1 MPFEKVQSALEV
13 VEVLAEN
20 LDVFLFAIDAPLA
33 VQELVMKK
41 LLHNL
46 LLKIEADDLS
56 HGHVLVGAFAL
67 YEWKENILV
76 SVKNDF
82 H

>member
-1 MPFEKVQSALEV
+1 
-13 VEVLAEN
+13 
-20 LDVFLFAIDAPLA
+20 
-33 VQELVMKK
+33 MKK

-76 SVKNDF
+76 SVKSNF

>member
-13 VEVLAEN
+13 VEVLPEN

-56 HGHVLVGAFAL
+56 HVHVLVGTFAL